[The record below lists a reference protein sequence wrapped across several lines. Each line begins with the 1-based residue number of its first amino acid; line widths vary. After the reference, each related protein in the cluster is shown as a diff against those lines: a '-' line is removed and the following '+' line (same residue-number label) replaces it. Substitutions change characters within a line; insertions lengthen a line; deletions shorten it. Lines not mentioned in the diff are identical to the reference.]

1 MPRFCGSL
9 DETLSFCIKFRMAKT
24 ILIVEDDESIR
35 ETLQAVL
42 ELEGHEVL
50 TAENGQEGLNVLAVQ
65 PKPCLILLDLMMPVM
80 NGWEF
85 ATALENDSKLSS
97 IPIIVVSAYTDKA
110 TTIKSIGFLKKPIDL
125 RSLNETVKKWCA
137 AHE

>member
-1 MPRFCGSL
+1 MPHFRSSL
-9 DETLSFCIKFRMAKT
+9 DETLGFCIKFHMAKT

-50 TAENGQEGLNVLAVQ
+50 TAENGQEGLNVLATQ
-65 PKPCLILLDLMMPVM
+65 PQPCLILLDLMMPVM

-85 ATALENDSKLSS
+85 ATALEKDAKFSS

-110 TTIKSIGFLKKPIDL
+110 TTIKSIAFLKKPIDL

-137 AHE
+137 LNE